1 MRRSGTGLT
10 SAKDARLRC
19 LGCQQ
24 IKDDGEREEG
34 GKKERIKRGSQHL

>member
-1 MRRSGTGLT
+1 VT

-34 GKKERIKRGSQHL
+34 GKERE